1 MKKFGFFLL
10 LFLFWIFLVSAVI
23 QVTPFG
29 DAYNAANNYI
39 ANPNFEKAVAYTGN
53 SNLVT
58 AFLFNFRAYDTFVVL
73 VLIFTSLNA
82 ILAVLKREKKT
93 DITRLEYFPV
103 MAGLVVTS
111 IVKFF
116 IPVIMLYSF
125 YIIFQ
130 GVFSSGGGF
139 PGGAIIAA
147 GVLIFTLIF
156 GLKSYV
162 DKLPVAFRQY
172 VESSA
177 ILAVIIAGILSLL
190 LGGNFLEFPLSDFSP
205 KDQVLFRCG
214 INIFL
219 ELVLGVSFGVIFS
232 SMFACIEKIE

>member
-1 MKKFGFFLL
+1 MKRFGVFLL
-10 LFLFWIFLVSAVI
+10 LFLFWMFLVSAVI
-23 QVTPFG
+23 QVPPFG
-29 DAYNAANNYI
+29 NAHNAVNNYI
-39 ANPNFEKAVAYTGN
+39 ANPDFEKAVAYTGN

-58 AFLFNFRAYDTFVVL
+58 AFLFNFRVYDTFVVL

-82 ILAVLKREKKT
+82 VLSVFKREKKT
-93 DITRLEYFPV
+93 DTTRLEYFPV

-111 IVKFF
+111 TAKFF
-116 IPVIMLYSF
+116 IPVIMLLGF

-147 GVLIFTLIF
+147 GIFIFTLIF
-156 GLKSYV
+156 GLRSYV
-162 DKLPVAFRQY
+162 NKLPVVFRQY

-177 ILAVIIAGILSLL
+177 LLAVIIAGILSLL
-190 LGGNFLEFPLSDFSP
+190 LGGNFLGFPLSDFSP
-205 KDQVLFRCG
+205 ANQVLFRYS

-219 ELVLGVSFGVIFS
+219 ELVLGISFGVIFS